1 MASLAFIQAFLES
14 FKGFL
19 SQATLISV
27 LIAGVLILFC
37 AILLL
42 LALLLRNRIA
52 SYMAT
57 TAFLGAF
64 LSMPFVLNILLTQA
78 IYPIETRI
86 LHANPLSYSNAFSL
100 QVGVKNHSKFSLNKC
115 VLRLEVLK
123 NPHNFVEEHAFFK
136 WFVKKSYE
144 KTFKEKI
151 LPKESKVFSFFI
163 DNYPYS
169 KTAPYQ
175 VSLFCL

>member
-1 MASLAFIQAFLES
+1 MASLAFVQAFLES

-27 LIAGVLILFC
+27 LIASVLILFC
-37 AILLL
+37 AVLLL
-42 LALLLRNRIA
+42 LALLLRNRLA
-52 SYMAT
+52 SYIAAAT
-57 TAFLGAF
+57 FLSAF
-64 LSMPFVLNILLTQA
+64 LSMPFVLKFLLTQA

-86 LHANPLSYSNAFSL
+86 LHANPLNYSDAFSL
-100 QVGVKNHSKFSLNKC
+100 QVGVKNISKFSLNKC
-115 VLRLEVLK
+115 FLRLEVLK
-123 NPHNFVEEHAFFK
+123 TPHNFVEERAFK
-136 WFVKKSYE
+136 LFVKKSYE

-175 VSLFCL
+175 VSSFCL

>member
-27 LIAGVLILFC
+27 LIASVLILFC

-42 LALLLRNRIA
+42 LALLLRNRLA
-52 SYMAT
+52 SYLAAAT
-57 TAFLGAF
+57 FLGAF

-100 QVGVKNHSKFSLNKC
+100 QVGVKNISKFSLNKC

-123 NPHNFVEEHAFFK
+123 NPHNFVEERAFK

-151 LPKESKVFSFFI
+151 LPEESKVFSFFI
-163 DNYPYS
+163 DDYPYS

-175 VSLFCL
+175 VSSFCL

>member
-1 MASLAFIQAFLES
+1 MASLAFVQAFLES

-27 LIAGVLILFC
+27 LIASVLILFC
-37 AILLL
+37 AVLLL
-42 LALLLRNRIA
+42 LALLLRNRLTSYIA
-52 SYMAT
+52 AAT
-57 TAFLGAF
+57 FLSAF
-64 LSMPFVLNILLTQA
+64 LSMPFVLKFLLTQA

-86 LHANPLSYSNAFSL
+86 LHANPLNYSNAFSL
-100 QVGVKNHSKFSLNKC
+100 QVEVKNISKFSLNKC
-115 VLRLEVLK
+115 FLRLEVLK
-123 NPHNFVEEHAFFK
+123 NPHNFVEERAFK
-136 WFVKKSYE
+136 LFVKKSYE

-175 VSLFCL
+175 VSSFCL

>member
-1 MASLAFIQAFLES
+1 MASLAFVQAFLES

-27 LIAGVLILFC
+27 LIASVLILFC

-42 LALLLRNRIA
+42 LALLLRNRWA
-52 SYMAT
+52 SYIT
-57 TAFLGAF
+57 TAAFLGAF
-64 LSMPFVLNILLTQA
+64 LSMPFVLNVLLTQA

-100 QVGVKNHSKFSLNKC
+100 QVGVKNISKFSLNKC

-123 NPHNFVEEHAFFK
+123 NPHNFVEERAFK

-151 LPKESKVFSFFI
+151 LPEESKVFSFFI
-163 DNYPYS
+163 DDYSYS